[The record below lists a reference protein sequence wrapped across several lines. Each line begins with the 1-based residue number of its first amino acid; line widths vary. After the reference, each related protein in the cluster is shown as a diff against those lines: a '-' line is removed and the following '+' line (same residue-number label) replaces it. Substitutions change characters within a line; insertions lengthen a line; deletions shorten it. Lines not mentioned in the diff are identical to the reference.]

1 MALSQLFSISQTI
14 GFPSKIILT
23 DSSTGTDAAVVK
35 RRVYIT
41 DKDGN
46 YIVVSGTTTDY
57 EEWDDFPATTT
68 ITLDLLTS
76 DKAVNVRCDWL
87 NTANTVLYTLT
98 LLRDFTLYAKT
109 YYFSLIKAQSSNPKL
124 KDSANYYQNFIKLLV
139 SIKEADDS
147 VLLLSDISSSQAALN
162 RANTLISSPSNFF

>member
-1 MALSQLFSISQTI
+1 MALSQLFSTSQTI

-23 DSSTGTDAAVVK
+23 DESTGTDGAVVK

-46 YIVVSGTTTDY
+46 YIVEVGTTTDY
-57 EEWDDFPATTT
+57 EAWADFPSTTT

-76 DKAVNVRCDWL
+76 DKAVNVRVDWL
-87 NTANTVLYTLT
+87 DTNNAVLYTLT
-98 LLRDFTLYAKT
+98 LLRDFTLYSKE
-109 YYFSLIKAQSSNPKL
+109 YYLSLIKAQSSNPKL
-124 KDSANYYQNFIKLLV
+124 KDSANYYQNLIKLMV

-147 VLLLSDISSSQAALN
+147 ILLLSDISSSQAALN